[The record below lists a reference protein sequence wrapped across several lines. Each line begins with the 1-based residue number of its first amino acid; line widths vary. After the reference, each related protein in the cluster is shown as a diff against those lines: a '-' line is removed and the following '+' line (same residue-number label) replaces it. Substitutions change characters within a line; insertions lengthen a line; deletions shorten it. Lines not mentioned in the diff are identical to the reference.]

1 MISDNKAQTLK
12 QTMATLMSNYKIS
25 FNEYQQVINM
35 IEQDNPALNTIINF
49 FKLNTDEEELLNNLK
64 MLLSQYQENSTQNS
78 QNRPGS
84 SQNNNR
90 CNNRPMTSKV
100 HNRIF
105 ETDSNFES
113 DQNSTSCKKDQN
125 RFFAIMDE
133 IENKHLITEGEK
145 IGVLKT
151 LILEENKGIFS
162 IIESQAEGNQNLIE
176 LARKLELIAK
186 QKLEFFNDRPK
197 TPNERKSELY
207 LKLTNLFNDKY
218 LSDTEINVLHRLIE
232 EENEFVISAFDV
244 YESDSN
250 LKELVDTLSKIVNKA
265 MTQKLNQKSNIA
277 RLISKK
283 DNDEFNE
290 INNGGGN
297 MYYNND
303 INYKYN
309 IGKTDNNFNS
319 N

>member
-1 MISDNKAQTLK
+1 M
-12 QTMATLMSNYKIS
+12 
-25 FNEYQQVINM
+25 
-35 IEQDNPALNTIINF
+35 
-49 FKLNTDEEELLNNLK
+49 
-64 MLLSQYQENSTQNS
+64 
-78 QNRPGS
+78 
-84 SQNNNR
+84 
-90 CNNRPMTSKV
+90 
-100 HNRIF
+100 
-105 ETDSNFES
+105 
-113 DQNSTSCKKDQN
+113 
-125 RFFAIMDE
+125 
-133 IENKHLITEGEK
+133 
-145 IGVLKT
+145 
-151 LILEENKGIFS
+151 
-162 IIESQAEGNQNLIE
+162 IE

>member
-1 MISDNKAQTLK
+1 M
-12 QTMATLMSNYKIS
+12 
-25 FNEYQQVINM
+25 
-35 IEQDNPALNTIINF
+35 
-49 FKLNTDEEELLNNLK
+49 
-64 MLLSQYQENSTQNS
+64 
-78 QNRPGS
+78 
-84 SQNNNR
+84 
-90 CNNRPMTSKV
+90 
-100 HNRIF
+100 
-105 ETDSNFES
+105 
-113 DQNSTSCKKDQN
+113 
-125 RFFAIMDE
+125 
-133 IENKHLITEGEK
+133 
-145 IGVLKT
+145 
-151 LILEENKGIFS
+151 
-162 IIESQAEGNQNLIE
+162 
-176 LARKLELIAK
+176 ELIAK

-309 IGKTDNNFNS
+309 VGKTDNNFNS

>member
-1 MISDNKAQTLK
+1 
-12 QTMATLMSNYKIS
+12 
-25 FNEYQQVINM
+25 
-35 IEQDNPALNTIINF
+35 
-49 FKLNTDEEELLNNLK
+49 
-64 MLLSQYQENSTQNS
+64 
-78 QNRPGS
+78 
-84 SQNNNR
+84 
-90 CNNRPMTSKV
+90 
-100 HNRIF
+100 
-105 ETDSNFES
+105 
-113 DQNSTSCKKDQN
+113 
-125 RFFAIMDE
+125 
-133 IENKHLITEGEK
+133 
-145 IGVLKT
+145 
-151 LILEENKGIFS
+151 
-162 IIESQAEGNQNLIE
+162 LIE